1 MKCIS
6 ARAPSRWMR
15 VGLTLGTAMAISGC
29 AAIPH
34 LGPRPEPAQPDS
46 YTATRS
52 LDGTGQAWPNDDWWQ
67 SFGDTQLDTLVGEAL
82 KDSPTVE
89 QAAAR
94 IRMASAQVE
103 MARAAL
109 LPSVGATVTGRES
122 RITQSIGLPTDGDWH
137 WLVAG
142 LGNLNYDL
150 DIWGKNRKALR
161 ATVSEQAAAEADA
174 ATARLALAA
183 AVSTAYVDFAQLLV
197 RQDVATD
204 AVRIRKATLDLV
216 SRRFDAGLEPR
227 TSLEQ
232 AQGGVE
238 TAEAQLAAIN
248 EAIALSR
255 NALAALVGAGP
266 DRGLSIA
273 PPSLR
278 TRRPDALPAN
288 IPVELIGRNPE
299 IVSAKWRV
307 EAAAER
313 IGVARAGFYPNVNIS
328 GLIGLASFGLDN
340 LFKSDSVIGSVGPAI
355 SLPIFQGG
363 RLSARY
369 KGARG
374 DYDAAVAMYDETLL
388 QALHQAA
395 DAATSLRALHE
406 RLDRTNAAVARQ
418 EAAYNLAR
426 MRYEGGLSDYQSVLI
441 IEDALLTAREQAAAL
456 RLRGFILDIALAKA
470 LGGGFKAAVPAS
482 DSNS

>member
-1 MKCIS
+1 
-6 ARAPSRWMR
+6 MR
-15 VGLTLGTAMAISGC
+15 RLATLVMVAGLSGC
-29 AAIPH
+29 ASIPD
-34 LGPRPEPAQPDS
+34 LGPRPEPAQPGAFS
-46 YTATRS
+46 STRS
-52 LDGTGQAWPNDDWWQ
+52 LAGTAQDWPNDEWWQ
-67 SFGDTQLDTLVGEAL
+67 SFEDSQLDALVNEAL
-82 KDSPTVE
+82 RDSPTIE

-94 IRMASAQVE
+94 IRMAGAQVE
-103 MARAAL
+103 LARAAL
-109 LPSVGATVTGRES
+109 LPSIGATVTGRES

-137 WLVAG
+137 MLVAG
-142 LGNLNYDL
+142 LGSLSYDL
-150 DIWGKNRKALR
+150 DLWGKNRKALR
-161 ATVSEQAAAEADA
+161 ATVSEKKAAEADD

-183 AVSTAYVDFAQLLV
+183 AVSTTYVDFAQLLV

-204 AVRIRKATLDLV
+204 AVRIRRATLDLV

-238 TAEAQLAAIN
+238 SAEAQLAAIN
-248 EAIALSR
+248 EAIGLSR

-266 DRGLSIA
+266 DRGLSID
-273 PPSLR
+273 PPTLR

-288 IPVELIGRNPE
+288 IPVELIGRNPMV
-299 IVSAKWRV
+299 VSARWRV

-340 LFKSDSVIGSVGPAI
+340 LFKSDSVIGSFGPAI

-369 KGARG
+369 RGARG
-374 DYDAAVAMYDETLL
+374 DYDAAVATYDETLL

-406 RLDRTNAAVARQ
+406 RVNRTNAAVARQ
-418 EAAYNLAR
+418 EAAYSLAN

-441 IEDALLTAREQAAAL
+441 SEDALLAAREQAAAL

-470 LGGGFKAAVPAS
+470 LGGGFKAAVPAG

>member
-1 MKCIS
+1 
-6 ARAPSRWMR
+6 MR
-15 VGLTLGTAMAISGC
+15 RLATLVMVAGLSGC
-29 AAIPH
+29 ASIPD
-34 LGPRPEPAQPDS
+34 LGPRPEPAQPGTFS
-46 YTATRS
+46 SSRS
-52 LDGTGQAWPNDDWWQ
+52 LAGTAQDWPNDEWWR
-67 SFGDTQLDTLVGEAL
+67 SFEDSQLDTLVNEAL
-82 KDSPTVE
+82 RDSPTIE

-94 IRMASAQVE
+94 IRMAGAQVE
-103 MARAAL
+103 LARAAL
-109 LPSVGATVTGRES
+109 LPSIGATVTGRES

-142 LGNLNYDL
+142 LGSLSYDL
-150 DIWGKNRKALR
+150 DLWGKNRKALR
-161 ATVSEQAAAEADA
+161 ATVSERQAVEADD
-174 ATARLALAA
+174 ATARLALA
-183 AVSTAYVDFAQLLV
+183 STVATTYVDFAQLLV

-204 AVRIRKATLDLV
+204 AVRIRRATRDLV
-216 SRRFDAGLEPR
+216 ARRFDAGIEPR

-248 EAIALSR
+248 EAIGLSR

-266 DRGLSIA
+266 DRGLSIQSPA
-273 PPSLR
+273 LR
-278 TRRPDALPAN
+278 TRRADTLPAN
-288 IPVELIGRNPE
+288 IPVELIGRNPMV
-299 IVSAKWRV
+299 VSARWRV

-340 LFKSDSVIGSVGPAI
+340 LFKSDSVIGSFGPAI

-369 KGARG
+369 RGARG
-374 DYDAAVAMYDETLL
+374 DYDAAVATYNETLL

-406 RLDRTNAAVARQ
+406 RVDRTNAAVARQ
-418 EAAYNLAR
+418 EAAYSLAN

-441 IEDALLTAREQAAAL
+441 SEDALLTAREQAAAL

>member
-1 MKCIS
+1 MRRLATLVIVAGLSGCASIPDLGSRPEPTQPGAFLS
-6 ARAPSRWMR
+6 ARA
-15 VGLTLGTAMAISGC
+15 LAGTA
-29 AAIPH
+29 
-34 LGPRPEPAQPDS
+34 QD
-46 YTATRS
+46 
-52 LDGTGQAWPNDDWWQ
+52 WPNDEWWR
-67 SFGDTQLDTLVGEAL
+67 SFEDSQLNTLVNEGL
-82 KDSPTVE
+82 RDSPTTE

-94 IRMASAQVE
+94 IRMAGAQVE

-109 LPSVGATVTGRES
+109 LPSIGATATGRES

-142 LGNLNYDL
+142 LGDLSYDL
-150 DIWGKNRKALR
+150 DLWRRNRKALR
-161 ATVSEQAAAEADA
+161 ATVSERQAAKADD
-174 ATARLALAA
+174 ATARLVLAS
-183 AVSTAYVDFAQLLV
+183 AVATTYVDFAQLLV
-197 RQDVATD
+197 RQDVASD
-204 AVRIRKATLDLV
+204 AVRIRRATRDLV

-238 TAEAQLAAIN
+238 SAEAQLAAIN
-248 EAIALSR
+248 EAIGLSR

-266 DRGLSIA
+266 DRGLSIE
-273 PPSLR
+273 PPALR

-288 IPVELIGRNPE
+288 IPVELVGRNPSV
-299 IVSAKWRV
+299 VSAKWRV

-340 LFKSDSVIGSVGPAI
+340 LFKSESVIGSFGPAI

-369 KGARG
+369 RDVRG
-374 DYDAAVAMYDETLL
+374 DYDAAVTAYDETLL

-395 DAATSLRALHE
+395 DAAASLRALHE
-406 RLDRTNAAVARQ
+406 RADRTNSAVARH
-418 EAAYNLAR
+418 EAAYSLAN
-426 MRYEGGLSDYQSVLI
+426 MRYEGGLSNYQSVLI
-441 IEDALLTAREQAAAL
+441 SEDALLAAREQAAAL
-456 RLRGFILDIALAKA
+456 RLRGFTLDIALAKA